1 MTTNVQKIMIKG
13 TRDGLT
19 LKFDDQCTFESIL
32 DELEDKLS
40 LNGLSDDDPMIRVTV
55 QLGKRYLSE
64 EQKEELTKVIREKQN
79 LVVEN
84 IESELI
90 TRKEALKW
98 KENTEIT
105 SVARTIRSGQVVEA
119 RGDLLVIGDVN
130 PGGLLKATGNIFV
143 MGSLRGI
150 AHAGTEG
157 DTNAVIA
164 ASYMQPSQLRIAD
177 QLSRAPD
184 YESEGVYMESG
195 FIDEEEGQIRID
207 KLQEVV
213 KKRPD
218 LVSFERRMDNG

>member
-40 LNGLSDDDPMIRVTV
+40 MNGLSDDDPMIRVTV

-98 KENTEIT
+98 KENTDIT
-105 SVARTIRSGQVVEA
+105 PVARTIRSGQVIEV
-119 RGDLLVIGDVN
+119 RGDLLIIGDVN

-157 DTNAVIA
+157 DTNAVVA

-195 FIDEEEGQIRID
+195 FIDEEEQIRID

-218 LVSFERRMDNG
+218 LVSFERRMNNG